1 MIAVILREE
10 YNQIKS
16 TAIKSPRYLHLV
28 HEFNSLQTMQ
38 FIVLNYLFLSH
49 YFKIS
54 FLINI
59 YFTPSTENHRKS
71 NKITLAV
78 TKYAR
83 EAPDYSGCD

>member
-28 HEFNSLQTMQ
+28 HEFNSLQTIQ
-38 FIVLNYLFLSH
+38 FIVLNYLFL
-49 YFKIS
+49 
-54 FLINI
+54 INI
-59 YFTPSTENHRKS
+59 YFTSSTENHRKS

-83 EAPDYSGCD
+83 EAPGL